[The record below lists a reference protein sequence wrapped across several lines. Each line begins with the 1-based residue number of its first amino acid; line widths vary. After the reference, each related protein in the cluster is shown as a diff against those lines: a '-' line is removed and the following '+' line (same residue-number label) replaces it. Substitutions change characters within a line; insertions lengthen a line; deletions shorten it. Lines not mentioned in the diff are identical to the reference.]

1 MAKGERDA
9 QCQTGQMTAH
19 HEKRHSYAFRGINKY
34 FIPLFTW
41 LYNGLLVDIEI
52 HMILDCTVFE
62 SIFDRTIT

>member
-34 FIPLFTW
+34 FIPFSH
-41 LYNGLLVDIEI
+41 G
-52 HMILDCTVFE
+52 CT
-62 SIFDRTIT
+62 TACL